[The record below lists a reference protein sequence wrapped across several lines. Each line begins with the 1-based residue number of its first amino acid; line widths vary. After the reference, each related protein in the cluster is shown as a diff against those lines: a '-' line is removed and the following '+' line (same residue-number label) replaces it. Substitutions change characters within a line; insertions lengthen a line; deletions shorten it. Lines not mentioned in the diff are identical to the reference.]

1 MPRNN
6 NVETIV
12 LDRNIGTLTRRIR
25 QVAYL
30 SDKAGVDSIM
40 GQFQESAK
48 QTLDQPAL
56 GRESTI
62 REKFRARD

>member
-12 LDRNIGTLTRRIR
+12 LNRNLGTLTRRIR
-25 QVAYL
+25 QVALL
-30 SDKAGVDSIM
+30 SDQAEVDSII

-48 QTLDQPAL
+48 QAFHDPAL
-56 GRESTI
+56 GRENMKS
-62 REKFRARD
+62 RVRFE